1 MNNALAFKLFFRVN
15 TDTIEVF
22 LIKSLLK
29 NFPKFTENI
38 CDDTIFAVKFQ
49 VYNYSCF

>member
-1 MNNALAFKLFFRVN
+1 MNNALAFKLFFGVN

-29 NFPKFTENI
+29 NFPKFTE
-38 CDDTIFAVKFQ
+38 KHL
-49 VYNYSCF
+49 